1 MDESLLKEARQAG
14 EPQRVGA
21 KRGRGDG
28 GSPAQSPSRGNGH
41 TGRSRSRNR
50 SRSRGAKRG
59 RSPEAGSAHDALK
72 HAAEGGFTAHAPL
85 AETAAAAA
93 AAAAAPAP
101 PAFRWGWRVPVAA
114 RVDGGAPAPAPLLP
128 PISSPAGVELP
139 AGDVEGE
146 GPGADGDGGGGGDGD
161 DAAAWDAAALLSDS
175 DDGRGDVGAGGAADE
190 DAGDDLVGL
199 AGMALHSPPPGA
211 ADAAGEP
218 CDAAAAAAGA
228 PPGAGDGGYGAGAG
242 ADAASPAAA
251 DAGPAPP
258 RPAKPQQFSRP
269 VIRFD
274 SKVIIPSSE
283 WMESFWSGEAAM
295 LSSTRPA
302 PARSSAAAAEARVH
316 ALRDVLELATHNR
329 WKPTAEWAEQMWA
342 DARIAQN
349 HRRGVAPTVTEAE
362 SGADAQ
368 QQATQPAARDAL
380 QTSIGAQPSH
390 APADGGSD
398 EPPAAGAAACA
409 GEAPLPMEVDAGDAP
424 LPMEVDAAAP
434 GDGDCLDPPASSPRA
449 APPLANSP
457 TWLIQPS
464 AKKPLFAWA
473 MPPRAKASSNHDF
486 SRSNAQSLHR
496 SPPSKPPSA
505 NANPHA
511 VLRRAKAEA
520 KAAAKAQT
528 KAFLARARPPGEW
541 AECHLLHG
549 CASLDVPLDPEWEK
563 LFWDEALFRA
573 PTLRGDDGCRILQA
587 LLLLGPAH
595 PGWRA
600 PAVARVWRRM
610 VALLGRPHTD
620 GLEIVT
626 ARCFFSA
633 GLTCPIAARNL
644 VLPSAAALSK
654 MEDML
659 RVSTTAD
666 ALGGAHKGISAVL
679 TSMGVRHTNERLC
692 EHCFR
697 LIDVA
702 VEAPGSPVRHAVTAF
717 LCLLPSP
724 DSCVRVL
731 SMQRIA
737 LEIDGPH
744 HVLWEVA
751 PSPGSEEISEEEQP
765 LLLPPPPPPAPT
777 PAAAPPQPAAADG
790 PGAAAVAAGGGGEKA
805 ETPNK
810 AGAGT
815 HVRGP
820 TWTSQEEGALLAE
833 VAAAAAAG
841 RSQKS
846 AYAAAAAATGRTPM
860 AAQTCHKAMRDK
872 GTAPQ
877 VARKPAGGGGGPAAA
892 AAAKQGTA
900 ALPPPAAGASPAPV
914 EKKAGAAAKEEA
926 KAAAKA
932 AKAGG
937 GAAAPLSPSSD
948 PRFPAHISAWAVP
961 GCGVSVTPR
970 TRLRDSLLA
979 AAGWRV
985 VVVSIKEWSAACA
998 AQKGACASLLRSRL
1012 HAAGYPC
1019 AAEDAH
1025 GESDTAAASGYA
1037 PPANNNG
1044 KQRAAAH
1051 GETPKAK
1058 KKAATSQA
1066 GKVKAPRDAKAAAA
1080 PAALA
1085 AVAPA
1090 DAPPT
1095 TRLSSFAPGAVVAF
1109 LRRLPPQ
1116 LCTVNSLAALLEP
1129 PPQPQPLE
1137 ASVDP
1142 AAAAAAA
1149 AADASA
1155 PSPQAAPLSAVACA
1169 QTFPPNA
1176 ALQWLFYLARFPH
1189 VFAFPPSRD
1198 QPTHCAEVV
1207 DIRLVEPAATDEA
1220 DRHAELSVAA
1230 AFFSDGV
1237 DGGAPLPHALP
1248 KADDTAPGGS
1258 GLVAAWK
1265 AFFARH
1271 PTVFVTS
1278 DTHPPPA
1285 PLGGDDGLS
1294 RAPALPRGDADAHAS
1309 SVAAA
1314 AALLAAAAARPLT
1327 NCEKRVLDLSNPGE
1341 LAHWLRARPPAER
1354 LLTDLAAAFAR
1365 PEVAPEDRMHDT
1377 RGSKVQADWL
1387 AVLLRHP
1394 SVFSI
1399 PCKGTSHDIFRAATR
1414 SPIILRKPW
1423 AHRAVDAAKAHAA
1436 ARELGAA
1443 ASALSGR
1450 ALPESFDSIASQL
1463 SGLGG
1468 LLSSLPAEGA
1478 PDVPPGS
1485 RAALW
1490 AAFFASRP
1498 DCFEVSPTHLLRVAA
1513 HAVDTAAAD
1522 RAAARVLLDEV
1533 AAADVAAASAAAAAA
1548 AAAAAEEAAA
1558 LGGRLRVDVSTAGE
1572 VVAWV
1577 RFFPPASGRWRERPC
1592 VSTAASDLGPPP
1604 APPKAPQRRW
1614 LHFIG
1619 QHPR

>member
-1 MDESLLKEARQAG
+1 MDDSALVGGEQAKDLRVPSSGAAEMLATTEDALQPELTADTRILSDLSAAQPLSGDVIQRSAPVVAVASAAAGAAPSLASQPALPALADGGVAVLDEALTSIVAASPYPPRAFSEARRVDESLLKEARQAG

-146 GPGADGDGGGGGDGD
+146 GPGADGDGGGGGGGD
-161 DAAAWDAAALLSDS
+161 DAAAWDVAAQLSDS

-877 VARKPAGGGGGPAAA
+877 VARKPAGGGGGERGGGGGGSSSEPGDGVTSHSTWCGPSISSAMRWSERAR
-892 AAAKQGTA
+892 QGSDAERNANSWRTGD
-900 ALPPPAAGASPAPV
+900 PGASTATSMWRKQCSHSRSLVCRTPISVSTAEMPLCAPTTGSTITW
-914 EKKAGAAAKEEA
+914 A
-926 KAAAKA
+926 
-932 AKAGG
+932 
-937 GAAAPLSPSSD
+937 SSTRSIFD
-948 PRFPAHISAWAVP
+948 SALAL
-961 GCGVSVTPR
+961 GSS
-970 TRLRDSLLA
+970 RLRA
-979 AAGWRV
+979 AAGHVR
-985 VVVSIKEWSAACA
+985 
-998 AQKGACASLLRSRL
+998 
-1012 HAAGYPC
+1012 P
-1019 AAEDAH
+1019 AEKKH
-1025 GESDTAAASGYA
+1025 
-1037 PPANNNG
+1037 
-1044 KQRAAAH
+1044 RAA
-1051 GETPKAK
+1051 T
-1058 KKAATSQA
+1058 TSKPSA
-1066 GKVKAPRDAKAAAA
+1066 CGRFRSA
-1080 PAALA
+1080 
-1085 AVAPA
+1085 
-1090 DAPPT
+1090 T
-1095 TRLSSFAPGAVVAF
+1095 TRAHTRASARVRHPAWPGPSSSSAWRMRQPSSPRRFGARNSASSQNS
-1109 LRRLPPQ
+1109 RSHSGSNCTSRTAQ
-1116 LCTVNSLAALLEP
+1116 LCSRWHSTHSPGGRARARNAL
-1129 PPQPQPLE
+1129 
-1137 ASVDP
+1137 V
-1142 AAAAAAA
+1142 
-1149 AADASA
+1149 
-1155 PSPQAAPLSAVACA
+1155 CA
-1169 QTFPPNA
+1169 
-1176 ALQWLFYLARFPH
+1176 
-1189 VFAFPPSRD
+1189 FAFPN
-1198 QPTHCAEVV
+1198 
-1207 DIRLVEPAATDEA
+1207 
-1220 DRHAELSVAA
+1220 AA
-1230 AFFSDGV
+1230 AFFNRSN
-1237 DGGAPLPHALP
+1237 ALML
-1248 KADDTAPGGS
+1248 S
-1258 GLVAAWK
+1258 
-1265 AFFARH
+1265 
-1271 PTVFVTS
+1271 
-1278 DTHPPPA
+1278 
-1285 PLGGDDGLS
+1285 LGGLS
-1294 RAPALPRGDADAHAS
+1294 RGER
-1309 SVAAA
+1309 
-1314 AALLAAAAARPLT
+1314 
-1327 NCEKRVLDLSNPGE
+1327 RVS
-1341 LAHWLRARPPAER
+1341 
-1354 LLTDLAAAFAR
+1354 
-1365 PEVAPEDRMHDT
+1365 
-1377 RGSKVQADWL
+1377 
-1387 AVLLRHP
+1387 
-1394 SVFSI
+1394 
-1399 PCKGTSHDIFRAATR
+1399 
-1414 SPIILRKPW
+1414 
-1423 AHRAVDAAKAHAA
+1423 
-1436 ARELGAA
+1436 
-1443 ASALSGR
+1443 
-1450 ALPESFDSIASQL
+1450 
-1463 SGLGG
+1463 
-1468 LLSSLPAEGA
+1468 
-1478 PDVPPGS
+1478 
-1485 RAALW
+1485 
-1490 AAFFASRP
+1490 
-1498 DCFEVSPTHLLRVAA
+1498 
-1513 HAVDTAAAD
+1513 
-1522 RAAARVLLDEV
+1522 
-1533 AAADVAAASAAAAAA
+1533 SAAAI
-1548 AAAAAEEAAA
+1548 
-1558 LGGRLRVDVSTAGE
+1558 D
-1572 VVAWV
+1572 W
-1577 RFFPPASGRWRERPC
+1577 
-1592 VSTAASDLGPPP
+1592 
-1604 APPKAPQRRW
+1604 
-1614 LHFIG
+1614 
-1619 QHPR
+1619 